1 MIKIGVSAC
10 FMHPDPQRAFF
21 GPKVLAY
28 LEQDMARYLSR
39 PGIMPILI
47 PDLPEPEWSAFLAE
61 MDGFVFQGGADLA
74 PETYGETPIEN
85 GRWPGDPVRDLY
97 ELRIMKYAFDRKK
110 PIFAICRG
118 FQLTNAFFGG
128 TLYQDL
134 KTQNATQLTHRDAAL
149 YDRIHHEIAF
159 EPESYLKKIYP
170 PSGSQPLVVN
180 SVHHQGIKD
189 LGKGLVV
196 DARCPVDGL
205 IEAFHFHKMNENYV
219 LAVQWHPEFSP
230 TLGNQVIDPKPLYDD
245 FLKAV
250 QAQRK

>member
-47 PDLPEPEWSAFLAE
+47 PDLPEPEWSAFLGE

-85 GRWPGDPVRDLY
+85 GRWPGDRVRDLY

-110 PIFAICRG
+110 A
-118 FQLTNAFFGG
+118 
-128 TLYQDL
+128 DL
-134 KTQNATQLTHRDAAL
+134 RHLPRVSTHECLFWRHFVPRSQNPKRNSAH
-149 YDRIHHEIAF
+149 
-159 EPESYLKKIYP
+159 
-170 PSGSQPLVVN
+170 PSGCCAL
-180 SVHHQGIKD
+180 
-189 LGKGLVV
+189 
-196 DARCPVDGL
+196 
-205 IEAFHFHKMNENYV
+205 
-219 LAVQWHPEFSP
+219 
-230 TLGNQVIDPKPLYDD
+230 
-245 FLKAV
+245 
-250 QAQRK
+250 